1 MIYIEIICV
10 GSKQFTE
17 LVDMSN
23 IAIGRLMAFISKSNW
38 VIEKDLI
45 HIILVSL
52 LNITKSDM
60 PK

>member
-17 LVDMSN
+17 LVDMPN
-23 IAIGRLMAFISKSNW
+23 IAIGRLMAFIRKSNW